1 MLGFLKKFI
10 SFFITINS
18 GIMLVVGFFTIGDAT
33 IPADS
38 IWKIFIVSGLTALVT
53 AGVFSINPKRPM
65 KRMVNVLIFA
75 GHFIS
80 LCAIVFIGGTKF
92 GWFELSLKGLLWVAG
107 SVGVVYLFTAL
118 IFTLLMNK
126 EAKDLNEALKD
137 YKES

>member
-1 MLGFLKKFI
+1 
-10 SFFITINS
+10 
-18 GIMLVVGFFTIGDAT
+18 MLVVGLFTIGDAT